1 MNDYDENKE
10 YKSVKSESGCL
21 PVAVTGFIIL
31 VVLIVM
37 SAIMTGCKTIYDPVR
52 ETHTEYTDKYLRDS
66 IHILDSV
73 YIREKGDTVFLSH
86 WKIEYRDR
94 VRVDSIH
101 VTDSVPKPYP
111 IEVIKKVEKELSW
124 WQNIK
129 MEAGGIALGILIVG
143 LIYVVIRLVG
153 SVKSVGWKAALKLIF
168 KIK

>member
-129 MEAGGIALGILIVG
+129 MEVGGIALGILIVAM
-143 LIYVVIRLVG
+143 IYVAIKFVR
-153 SVKSVGWKAALKLIF
+153 SVKSVGLKAALKLIF
-168 KIK
+168 KL